1 MREVQDSFAQFLSSF
16 TFSPPSRPVIANF
29 TAAFYGQNNV
39 ADFLLDQII
48 KPVRW
53 TDSVNRLLQN
63 GAEEF
68 LEING
73 RILGKMVEEIR
84 QVFQ

>member
-16 TFSPPSRPVIANF
+16 TFSPPSRPVIANC
-29 TAAFYGQNNV
+29 TAAFYDQNNV
-39 ADFLLDQII
+39 ADLLLDQII